1 MTPDTCS
8 ECGSPNVTTQILT
21 EMFNYRGEEF
31 MVDFHAMVCQD
42 CGEDYTTQEQSKL
55 LANKL
60 VSEYKKAHSLLP
72 GDVLSEIR
80 KSLKLSQTEMEN
92 MIGIGK
98 NTIIRYEKDIIP
110 QSKPVDILYRFLAR
124 ADEYP
129 ALANE
134 LYPDLDLS
142 KMFKMEE
149 MSLHV
154 ELEHEETWKYNISE
168 TISHLSKEA
177 A

>member
-1 MTPDTCS
+1 MSSKQCIL
-8 ECGSPNVTTQILT
+8 CGSTKIIINTSSKTLHFRDDVFSINTAYMSCL
-21 EMFNYRGEEF
+21 
-31 MVDFHAMVCQD
+31 H
-42 CGEDYTTQEQSKL
+42 CGEDYTTPNQSKK
-55 LANKL
+55 NTTTL
-60 VSEYKKAHSLLP
+60 VKEYKKKYNLLL
-72 GDVLSEIR
+72 GDTLLEIR
-80 KSLKLSQTEMEN
+80 KKLKLSQNELEIML
-92 MIGIGK
+92 GIGK

-149 MSLHV
+149 MFTPI
-154 ELEHEETWKYNISE
+154 ELEYEDTPEYYISG
-168 TISHLSKEA
+168 TIQHSSKEA